1 MAIVCP
7 VVIVTNFNF
16 VGIVT
21 ANSTVFIGCYRFI
34 GNRLFGWNNRYR
46 FYGAQKIEIWKNVKK
61 TRPTSYNCMKQTGLN
76 LL

>member
-16 VGIVT
+16 DRIVT
-21 ANSTVFIGCYRFI
+21 ADSTEFIGCYRFI

-46 FYGAQKIEIWKNVKK
+46 FYGAQKTQI
-61 TRPTSYNCMKQTGLN
+61 
-76 LL
+76 